1 MPEKQISLVG
11 VPFDA
16 KSSFLTGPAEGPSA
30 IRKELFS
37 GASNLFSETGIDLD
51 SVNGFKE
58 LIDLRIDN
66 SDDGYLEI
74 EKEVAKELSDNAIPI
89 FLGGDHS
96 ITYPLVKAVAKSIKP
111 TTIVHFDA
119 HPDLYHEF
127 EDDRFSHACPFARI
141 MEDSLTDRLIQIGI
155 RTANDHQRQQA
166 EKFGVE
172 LYQLPKVPANLGLSS
187 DDTVYISLDLDVFDP
202 AFVPGISHHE
212 PGGLSVRDVIGIIHS
227 INAPI
232 IGADVVE
239 LNPRR
244 DLNGMTAAVAAKMVK
259 EIAGK
264 LVTA

>member
-1 MPEKQISLVG
+1 MDNV
-11 VPFDA
+11 D
-16 KSSFLTGPAEGPSA
+16 
-30 IRKELFS
+30 
-37 GASNLFSETGIDLD
+37 
-51 SVNGFKE
+51 GFKD
-58 LIDLRIDN
+58 LIDLKIDN
-66 SDDGYLEI
+66 SDGGYIQI

-96 ITYPLVKAVAKSIKP
+96 ITYPLVKAVAKSKKP

-127 EDDRFSHACPFARI
+127 ENDRFSHACPFARI

-172 LYQLPKVPANLGLSS
+172 LYQLAEIPANLGLSS

-212 PGGLSVRDVIGIIHS
+212 PGGMSVRDVISIIHK
-227 INAPI
+227 INVPI
-232 IGADVVE
+232 VGADVVE
-239 LNPRR
+239 LNPQR
-244 DLNGMTAAVAAKMVK
+244 DINEMTATVAAKMVK

-264 LVTA
+264 MVAN

>member
-1 MPEKQISLVG
+1 MLEKQISLVG

-58 LIDLRIDN
+58 VVDLKIEN
-66 SDDGYLEI
+66 SEAGYLQI
-74 EKEVAKELSDNAIPI
+74 EREATRQLSDGAIPL

-96 ITYPLVKAVAKSIKP
+96 ITYPLVKAVVESNRP
-111 TTIVHFDA
+111 TIIIHFDA

-127 EDDRFSHACPFARI
+127 EDDRYSHACPFARI

-172 LYQLPKVPANLGLSS
+172 LYQLPEMPANLGLSS

-212 PGGLSVRDVIGIIHS
+212 PGGLSVRDVIGIIHN

>member
-1 MPEKQISLVG
+1 M
-11 VPFDA
+11 
-16 KSSFLTGPAEGPSA
+16 
-30 IRKELFS
+30 
-37 GASNLFSETGIDLD
+37 
-51 SVNGFKE
+51 
-58 LIDLRIDN
+58 
-66 SDDGYLEI
+66 
-74 EKEVAKELSDNAIPI
+74 
-89 FLGGDHS
+89 
-96 ITYPLVKAVAKSIKP
+96 
-111 TTIVHFDA
+111 
-119 HPDLYHEF
+119 
-127 EDDRFSHACPFARI
+127 
-141 MEDSLTDRLIQIGI
+141 
-155 RTANDHQRQQA
+155 
-166 EKFGVE
+166 
-172 LYQLPKVPANLGLSS
+172 PANLGLSS

>member
-1 MPEKQISLVG
+1 MPNSKISLVG

-16 KSSFLTGPAEGPSA
+16 KSSFLTGSSEGPHA
-30 IRKELFS
+30 IRQTLFS
-37 GASNLFSETGIDLD
+37 GVSNLYSEIGVDLD
-51 SVNGFKE
+51 NVDGFRD
-58 LIDLRIDN
+58 LIDLKIDN
-66 SDDGYLEI
+66 SDDGYIQI

-96 ITYPLVKAVAKSIKP
+96 ITYPLVKAVAKSKKP

-172 LYQLPKVPANLGLSS
+172 LYQLPEIPANLGLSS
-187 DDTVYISLDLDVFDP
+187 DDKVYISLDLDVFDP

-212 PGGLSVRDVIGIIHS
+212 PGGMSVRDVISIIHK
-227 INAPI
+227 INVPI
-232 IGADVVE
+232 VGADVVE
-239 LNPRR
+239 LNPQR
-244 DLNGMTAAVAAKMVK
+244 DINGMTATVAAKMVK

-264 LVTA
+264 MVAN

>member
-1 MPEKQISLVG
+1 MPDRINMIG
-11 VPFDA
+11 VSFDA
-16 KSSFLTGPAEGPSA
+16 KSSFLNGPAKGPSA
-30 IRKELFS
+30 IREVLFS
-37 GASNLFSETGIDLD
+37 GASNLFSETGVDLD
-51 SVNGFKE
+51 SVNGFKKV
-58 LIDLRIDN
+58 IDLKIEN
-66 SDDGYLEI
+66 SDAGYLQI
-74 EKEVAKELSDNAIPI
+74 EGEAEKQLSDGAIPI

-96 ITYPLVKAVAKSIKP
+96 ITYPLVKAVAKSMKP

-119 HPDLYHEF
+119 HPDLYHKF

-155 RTANDHQRQQA
+155 RTTNDHQRQQA
-166 EKFGVE
+166 NKFGIE
-172 LYQLPKVPANLGLSS
+172 LYELPEMPTDLDLSNN
-187 DDTVYISLDLDVFDP
+187 DKVYISLDLDVFDP

-212 PGGLSVRDVIGIIHS
+212 PGGLSVRDVIGIVHS

-239 LNPRR
+239 LNPQR

-264 LVTA
+264 MVIA